1 MRKSEEMSNQAN
13 YTENLDRILVTVA
26 SGKGGVGKTWFASTL
41 CHALA
46 IKGKRTLLFDCDFG
60 LANVDIQLGLMPD
73 HDLGEVIT
81 NEISLADA
89 IYTASNS
96 GLAFDVI
103 SGQSGS
109 GALASLKME
118 RLIELGKDISGLA
131 QRYDYTVMDLGAGV
145 ENSVM
150 TLARAS
156 DKIIVIITP
165 DPTSLTDA
173 YAFIKLY
180 KMRNKNAE
188 IHIVVNTADD
198 QNEGRRAFEKINK
211 VCQNFLNLKPTLLGI
226 VVRDKHVALA
236 IRSQTPLLSRYP
248 QCIAGENVIEIA
260 KKL

>member
-1 MRKSEEMSNQAN
+1 MNISKNSSTALGQ
-13 YTENLDRILVTVA
+13 NLIAVA
-26 SGKGGVGKTWFASTL
+26 SGKGGVGKTWFSSTL

-46 IKGKRTLLFDCDFG
+46 LKGNKTLLFDCDFG
-60 LANVDIQLGLMPD
+60 LANVDIQLGLMPEQN
-73 HDLGEVIT
+73 LGQVIS
-81 NEISLADA
+81 NEIKLVDA
-89 IYTASNS
+89 VYPQSKS
-96 GLAFDVI
+96 GLIFDVI

-118 RLIELGKDISGLA
+118 RLIDLASGICNLA
-131 QRYDYTVMDLGAGV
+131 QEYDYTIMDLGAGV

-156 DKIIVIITP
+156 DKVIVVITS

-180 KMRNKNAE
+180 NMRNNDAK
-188 IHIVVNTADD
+188 IKIVVNMADD
-198 QNEGRRAFEKINK
+198 QNEGRRAFEKIKK
-211 VCQNFLNLKPTLLGI
+211 VCESFLNISPKLLGVI
-226 VVRDKHVALA
+226 TRDKHVADA

-248 QCIAGENVIEIA
+248 QSTAGNNILEIS

>member
-1 MRKSEEMSNQAN
+1 MNDQAN
-13 YTENLDRILVTVA
+13 KTDEFDRMLVTVA

-46 IKGKRTLLFDCDFG
+46 TKGKKALLFDCDFG

-73 HDLGEVIT
+73 HDLGEVIA
-81 NEISLADA
+81 NEITLAEA
-89 IYTASNS
+89 VYKKSES
-96 GLAFDVI
+96 GLLFDVI

-118 RLIELGKDISGLA
+118 RLIGLGKDISALA
-131 QRYDYTVMDLGAGV
+131 QNYDYTVMDLGAGV

-180 KMRNKNAE
+180 KMRNENAE
-188 IHIVVNTADD
+188 INIVVNTAED
-198 QNEGRRAFEKINK
+198 QNEGRRAFEKISK
-211 VCQNFLNLKPTLLGI
+211 VCQNFLNLKPTLLGV
-226 VVRDKHVALA
+226 VVRDKHVALS
-236 IRSQTPLLSRYP
+236 IRAQTPLLSRYP
-248 QCIAGENVIEIA
+248 QCKAGENVIEIA

>member
-1 MRKSEEMSNQAN
+1 MNDQAN
-13 YTENLDRILVTVA
+13 NTNNLDKVLVTVA

-46 IKGKRTLLFDCDFG
+46 TKGKKALLFDCDFG

-73 HDLGEVIT
+73 HDLGEVIA
-81 NEISLADA
+81 NEITLADA
-89 IYTASNS
+89 VYKKTES
-96 GLAFDVI
+96 GLLFDVI

-109 GALASLKME
+109 GALASLKID
-118 RLIELGKDISGLA
+118 RLIELGKDITGLS
-131 QRYDYTVMDLGAGV
+131 QHYDYTVMDLGAGV

-180 KMRNKNAE
+180 KMRNDNAV
-188 IHIVVNTADD
+188 IYIVVNTADD
-198 QNEGRRAFEKINK
+198 QNEGRRAFEKISK
-211 VCQNFLNLKPTLLGI
+211 VCLNFLNLKPELLGI
-226 VVRDKHVALA
+226 VVRDKHVALS
-236 IRSQTPLLSRYP
+236 IRSQTPLLSKYP
-248 QCIAGENVIEIA
+248 QCKAGENVIEIA

>member
-1 MRKSEEMSNQAN
+1 MNDQAN
-13 YTENLDRILVTVA
+13 NTEMRDKMLVTVA

-41 CHALA
+41 CHALSA
-46 IKGKRTLLFDCDFG
+46 KGKKTLLFDCDFG

-73 HDLGEVIT
+73 HDLGEVIA
-81 NEISLADA
+81 NEISLAEAVYHHQD
-89 IYTASNS
+89 SELN
-96 GLAFDVI
+96 FDVI

-118 RLIELGKDISGLA
+118 RLIELGKEVSALS
-131 QRYDYTVMDLGAGV
+131 QSYDFTVMDLGAGV

-180 KMRNKNAE
+180 KMRNENAE
-188 IHIVVNTADD
+188 INIVVNMAED
-198 QNEGRRAFEKINK
+198 QNEGRRAYDKIYK

-226 VVRDKHVALA
+226 VVRDKHVAMS
-236 IRSQTPLLSRYP
+236 IRAQAPLLSRYP
-248 QCIAGENVIEIA
+248 QCKAGENVIEIA